1 MATRRKYDD
10 GCAVAHALDLVGE
23 RWALLIVRGL
33 LFGPKRFTDLRT
45 GLPGASPNVLSQRLR
60 ELEESGVV
68 HRRRLP
74 PPAATWVYEL
84 TEWGKE
90 LTPVLVSL
98 GRWGV
103 RSPSLRS
110 SDEVN
115 VDSLMLALKT
125 LYDPEGAEDFTADL
139 EVRMGEDAFALHV
152 SADGVDI
159 ARGELARPDT
169 VVETDRATLNALV
182 ARDRTLAEAIESG
195 DVTLT
200 GSQENLERF
209 LSLLRLPDPVSA

>member
-23 RWALLIVRGL
+23 RWALLVVREL
-33 LFGPKRFTDLRT
+33 LFGPKRFTDLRN

-68 HRRRLP
+68 QRRRLP

-90 LTPVLVSL
+90 LDPVLTGL

-103 RSPSLRS
+103 RSPALEPSPR
-110 SDEVN
+110 VN

-125 LYDPEGAEDFTADL
+125 LYDPHDDGLTADFQ
-139 EVRMGEDAFALHV
+139 VRVGENAFQVQV
-152 SADGVDI
+152 SADGIDI
-159 ARGELARPDT
+159 TRGELARADA
-169 VVETDRATLNALV
+169 VVETDRATFNALV
-182 ARDRTLAEAIESG
+182 SRARTLAETIESG
-195 DVTLT
+195 DVRLT
-200 GSQENLERF
+200 GDRESLERF
-209 LSLLRLPDPVSA
+209 LNLLRLPEPAGA

>member
-60 ELEESGVV
+60 ELEDSGIVQ
-68 HRRRLP
+68 RRKLP

-84 TEWGKE
+84 TEWGRD
-90 LTPVLVSL
+90 LDPVLTSL

-103 RSPSLRS
+103 RSPSLQP
-110 SDEVN
+110 SDQVN

-125 LYDPEGAEDFTADL
+125 LYDPRGDEGVTADFQ
-139 EVRMGEDAFALHV
+139 VRMGEDAFQVQV

-169 VVETDRATLNALV
+169 VVETDRATFNALISR
-182 ARDRTLAEAIESG
+182 ARTLAETIESG
-195 DVTLT
+195 DVRLT
-200 GSQENLERF
+200 GDRESLERF
-209 LSLLRLPDPVSA
+209 LNLLRLPEPVGA

>member
-45 GLPGASPNVLSQRLR
+45 SLPGASPNVLSQRLR
-60 ELEESGVV
+60 ELEDSGVV
-68 HRRRLP
+68 RKRKLP

-84 TEWGKE
+84 TEWGHE
-90 LTPVLVSL
+90 LDPVLTSL

-103 RSPSLRS
+103 RSPSLKP

-115 VDSLMLALKT
+115 ADSLMLALKT
-125 LYDPEGAEDFTADL
+125 LYDPKGGQGITADFQ
-139 EVRMGEDAFALHV
+139 VRLGEDEFRVRV
-152 SADGVDI
+152 SAEGVDI
-159 ARGELARPDT
+159 ARGELDRPDA
-169 VVETDRATLNALV
+169 VVETDRTTFTALV
-182 ARDRTLAEAIESG
+182 ARGRTLGDAVESG
-195 DVTLT
+195 DVRLT
-200 GSQENLERF
+200 GSRESLERF
-209 LSLLRLPDPVSA
+209 LDLLPLPEPAGT